1 MRLLTS
7 QKSAP
12 KPLNPSLRQREKRSL
27 ATVIIIITTTMAL
40 VMDMDMVITMETM
53 DMAITMASAMTMAIE
68 SRGAGRGVG
77 VRRLAGT
84 WGNNSVLSRWIW
96 FMANSRPA
104 SRPCTWASRD
114 DPLRH
119 R

>member
-7 QKSAP
+7 QKSAS

-27 ATVIIIITTTMAL
+27 ATVIIIITTMAL

-53 DMAITMASAMTMAIE
+53 DMAITMASAMIMAIE
-68 SRGAGRGVG
+68 SRGVGRGVG
-77 VRRLAGT
+77 VRHLAGT
-84 WGNNSVLSRWIW
+84 WGNSVLSRWIW

-104 SRPCTWASRD
+104 SRPCTWVSHD
-114 DPLRH
+114 DPLRY